1 MSIPRLGVC
10 SWSLQARDPRHLR
23 ELVDQTGLDAVQL
36 ALSPLVHEPDTW
48 SGALEAL
55 DDAGISIFS
64 GMMTT
69 AGEDYSTLQSIA
81 QTGGIRPDETWEANL
96 AHAEA
101 VADLAVAC
109 GIELVTFHAGFIPE
123 QTGDPERAKLL
134 DRLRTLADLFARRD
148 LWLGLETGQ
157 ETASTLIEALEELDR
172 PNVGVNFDP
181 ANMILYGKGDP
192 VEALQMLA
200 PHVVQIHIKD
210 ALPTAEP
217 GTWGSEVVLGTGA
230 VDWLGFFRM
239 ALAIDGPLNFIIERE
254 GGEHRIADVISARHL
269 VERFLSPQ

>member
-36 ALSPLVHEPDTW
+36 ALSPLVHEPGTW

-55 DDAGISIFS
+55 NDAGISILS

-81 QTGGIRPDETWEANL
+81 QTGGVRPDQTWEANL

-109 GIELVTFHAGFIPE
+109 GIGLITFHAGFIPE
-123 QTGDPERAKLL
+123 EADDPERAKLL

-157 ETASTLIEALEELDR
+157 ETAPTLIEALEELDR
-172 PNVGVNFDP
+172 PNIGVNFDP

-192 VEALQMLA
+192 VQALQLLA
-200 PHVVQIHIKD
+200 GRVVQIHIKD
-210 ALPTAEP
+210 ALPTDEP
-217 GTWGSEVVLGTGA
+217 GTWGSEVVVGTGA
-230 VDWLGFFRM
+230 VDWMGFFRM

-254 GGEHRIADVISARHL
+254 AGEDRIADIIAARRL